1 MGIVFSNLWS
11 RLFSKAQVK
20 IIIVGLDNAGKTTIL
35 YKLLLNQVVTTTPT
49 IGSNVETVEY
59 KNIRFLMWDI
69 AGQDTMRPTWKT
81 YYTDTKAVIMV
92 IDSTDAVRLN
102 LAKEE
107 LHRMMESE
115 QLGDA
120 CLLVFAN
127 KQDVKGAMTA
137 SQISDALSLTSLK
150 DRQWHIQAC
159 SALTGE
165 GLHEGLDWVVV
176 QIAGS

>member
-1 MGIVFSNLWS
+1 MGIVFSNLWT

-49 IGSNVETVEY
+49 IGSNVET
-59 KNIRFLMWDI
+59 DI

-92 IDSTDAVRLN
+92 IDSTDAIRLN

-150 DRQWHIQAC
+150 DKQWHIQAC

>member
-1 MGIVFSNLWS
+1 MGIVFSNLWN

-59 KNIRFLMWDI
+59 KNIRFLMW
-69 AGQDTMRPTWKT
+69 
-81 YYTDTKAVIMV
+81 AVIMV
-92 IDSTDAVRLN
+92 IDSTDSVRLN

-115 QLGDA
+115 QLRDA

-127 KQDVKGAMTA
+127 KQDVKGALTA

-165 GLHEGLDWVVV
+165 GLHEGLDWLVA